1 MRPPGAYIYDGTGY
15 AKGGVGVFAVYIT
28 SRMLSA
34 VPALWFAGWLMKH
47 RLRVPGRLIPY
58 ALAVLGVVL
67 GLMLDGPSANS
78 AAEGLVA
85 SALAVAGHQ
94 ALRQAA
100 RIITGEGER

>member
-1 MRPPGAYIYDGTGY
+1 M
-15 AKGGVGVFAVYIT
+15 FAVYIT
-28 SRMLSA
+28 SRMLLA
-34 VPALWFAGWLMKH
+34 VPTLWFAGWLMKH
-47 RLRVPGRLIPY
+47 CLRVPGRLIPY
-58 ALAVLGVVL
+58 VLAVLGVAL

-100 RIITGEGER
+100 RMICGESKR